1 MRILRN
7 AAKTWTF
14 ALGALVMLTGYANAE
29 GLSGQVRQDTVS
41 YPGSITKSMTMTP
54 GPGTFSADH
63 LRFGRQVAIT
73 LYNPNPYAMRFDT
86 VQRIGKEYSWV
97 VPANSYRT
105 VSFRYYNPVSDEVRF
120 LSYQD
125 PDSLVITQGKVT
137 QRPLET
143 AAEESAA
150 PAFKAAEVP
159 EAPAQIAPEEAKT
172 VEPMKKESKS
182 AVRGYW

>member
-7 AAKTWTF
+7 VARTGVF
-14 ALGALVMLTGYANAE
+14 ALGLLAVVSAYARAE

-41 YPGSITKSMTMTP
+41 YPGAITKSMTMTP

-105 VSFRYYNPVSDEVRF
+105 VAFRYFNPVSDEVRF

-125 PDSLVITQGKVT
+125 PDSLLVTQGTVT
-137 QRPLET
+137 QRP
-143 AAEESAA
+143 AAVAVEESTE
-150 PAFKAAEVP
+150 KVE
-159 EAPAQIAPEEAKT
+159 EAQENTQITPAQPQAQ
-172 VEPMKKESKS
+172 EPMKTESKS